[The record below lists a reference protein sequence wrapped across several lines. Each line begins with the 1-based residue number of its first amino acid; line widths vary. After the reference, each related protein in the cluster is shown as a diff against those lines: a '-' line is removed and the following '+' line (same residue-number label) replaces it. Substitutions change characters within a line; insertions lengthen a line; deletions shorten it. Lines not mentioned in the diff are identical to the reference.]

1 MFPEYQ
7 EREETDFKKA
17 WEEGIFVFDT
27 NVLLNLYRYQE
38 ETREQFISVLS
49 KLNNRIWIPYH
60 VALEFQRNRLEV
72 IGEQLATFEKVRK
85 TIEDGQLDL
94 LKKLEDLNLSKRH
107 SSINVE
113 PLTSDFKIL
122 VDNFLS
128 QLEDLKKSHPQLSG
142 SDPVKNKVEELF
154 DGHVGV
160 KPEDQKSI
168 DAIYVEAESR
178 FKLEIPPGYKDKDK
192 IGVHI
197 HNGIIYKRKY
207 ADYLIW
213 KQILNHVK
221 DKNDVKHLI
230 FVTADEKEDWW
241 RKVNGQTISG
251 GRSELINEAC
261 NEGKLELFVMYK
273 PESFLKY
280 SKEFLDADV
289 SEQTIEDV
297 QDIQLESLRKPLN
310 PSLAE
315 LVVNYPNVS
324 QDMLIKNQSQLESLK
339 KSLNPSLADVVG
351 KYSNPSL
358 AELVVNYPNVSQDML
373 IKNQSQLESLKKS
386 LNPSLADMVG
396 KYSNPSLVDALRN
409 YGKPA
414 NQSLADMILRDSLV
428 RKPANKSL
436 ADMILR
442 ESLVRKYLSE
452 DDNEDME

>member
-1 MFPEYQ
+1 VCINILVLCLLPKIDNSPYTAKDRNGFLIINFLDFQMKGMFPEYQ
-7 EREETDFKKA
+7 ERQQEDFKKA

-27 NVLLNLYRYQE
+27 NVLLNLYRYQK

-107 SSINVE
+107 SSINVD

-154 DGHVGV
+154 DSHVGI

-221 DKNDVKHLI
+221 DMDDVKHLI

-280 SKEFLDADV
+280 SKEFLDAEV

-310 PSLAE
+310 PSLVD
-315 LVVNYPNVS
+315 L
-324 QDMLIKNQSQLESLK
+324 
-339 KSLNPSLADVVG
+339 VG

-358 AELVVNYPNVSQDML
+358 AELAVKYPNISQDIL

-409 YGKPA
+409 YGKPT
-414 NQSLADMILRDSLV
+414 NQSLADMILR
-428 RKPANKSL
+428 KSL
-436 ADMILR
+436 F
-442 ESLVRKYLSE
+442 E
-452 DDNEDME
+452 DDNKDME